1 METGSAENF
10 TQTGTLGIEEEFFV
24 VDAAGLPTAGTDDL
38 VYGNDPPGILAD
50 RLDHELF
57 KFVIE
62 TQTPVI
68 ESLGD
73 ARDTLVEVRETL
85 VSYAADHGYRIAAA
99 GLHPAAKWRELE
111 HAEKPRYR
119 AQLERIQYPQHRN
132 TTAGLHVHVGVDDAD
147 KATWIAN
154 EIRWYL
160 PVMLA
165 LSANSPYWNGFDTG
179 LQSARAKIFEALP
192 NTGMPTAFEDFETF
206 AAFERTMV
214 RQGSI
219 NDRGELWYDVR
230 PHSSHGTVEVRTP
243 DGQADPD
250 RVFAFVEYTHALVE
264 ELAARYEDSADPWA
278 AYRSSRQRSRKQRGG
293 EATSVHSGDAGARG
307 QSEREYGPASPSRSQ
322 RDGESG
328 HDHRRELLDENK
340 WRAMRYGHDAS
351 FIRQDGSGTIDLGT
365 VVDRECDRLDIS
377 GIRDLYEGE
386 SGATRQRQLRAE
398 DGLEAL
404 CESLV
409 L

>member
-10 TQTGTLGIEEEFFV
+10 ARVGTLGIEEEFFV
-24 VDAAGLPTAGTDDL
+24 VDESGRPVSGTDDL
-38 VYGNDPPGILAD
+38 VYANDPPGVLED

-57 KFVIE
+57 KCVIE

-68 ESLGD
+68 DSLSEAGD
-73 ARDTLVEVRETL
+73 VLREVREAL
-85 VSYAADHGYRIAAA
+85 VEYAGEHGYRIAAA

-119 AQLERIQYPQHRN
+119 AQLDRIQYPQHRN

-154 EIRWYL
+154 ELRWFL

-179 LQSARAKIFEALP
+179 LQSARAKVFEALP
-192 NTGMPTAFEDFETF
+192 NTGMPTAFSSFAEFADFE
-206 AAFERTMV
+206 RLMV
-214 RQGSI
+214 EQGSI

-230 PHSSHGTVEVRTP
+230 PHSGHGTVEIRTP
-243 DGQADPD
+243 DGQTDPQ
-250 RVFAFVEYTHALVE
+250 RVMAFVEYTHALVE
-264 ELAARYEDSADPWA
+264 DLAARYEESADPWA
-278 AYRSSRQRSRKQRGG
+278 AYGSSSAELRSAGRSSGHGPREG
-293 EATSVHSGDAGARG
+293 EHGS
-307 QSEREYGPASPSRSQ
+307 
-322 RDGESG
+322 RDGEEG
-328 HDHRRELLDENK
+328 YDHRRELLDENK

-351 FIRQDGSGTIDLGT
+351 FIDRDRSGVVDLGT
-365 VVDRECDRLDIS
+365 VVDRECDRLGVE
-377 GIRDLYEGE
+377 GIRELYEGE
-386 SGATRQRQLRAE
+386 SGADRQRRIRDE
-398 DGLEAL
+398 RGLDAL